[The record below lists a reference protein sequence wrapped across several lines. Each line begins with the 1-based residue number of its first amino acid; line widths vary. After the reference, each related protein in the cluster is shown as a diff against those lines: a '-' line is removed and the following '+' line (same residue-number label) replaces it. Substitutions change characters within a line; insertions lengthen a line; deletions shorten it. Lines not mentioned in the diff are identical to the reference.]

1 MSPQAAH
8 EAMLEYGSTDLQA
21 LVQITGEGGAWSN
34 PALVALLT
42 EQPTDADECQQLYF
56 LVFTLTAAACTRL
69 RHTPDSLYQMFV
81 RPEINSL
88 WRC

>member
-1 MSPQAAH
+1 MVCRGDWLNVNLRIRYVCLQAAH

-42 EQPTDADECQQLYF
+42 EQPTEADECQQRCISLF
-56 LVFTLTAAACTRL
+56 LCLQL
-69 RHTPDSLYQMFV
+69 
-81 RPEINSL
+81 
-88 WRC
+88 

>member
-1 MSPQAAH
+1 MCLQAAH

-42 EQPTDADECQQLYF
+42 VQPTDAVECQYYYISMF
-56 LVFTLTAAACTRL
+56 LTLKAAAST
-69 RHTPDSLYQMFV
+69 SLFFCISHLAHY
-81 RPEINSL
+81 RKLE
-88 WRC
+88 